1 MGPKPWRYILVVFCL
16 LGPCILFLAWVLY
29 SHCTNLL
36 NCWCL
41 QPVLCLPQSHSSP
54 TLDITSIQP
63 RSGQCS
69 KIEIKEI
76 IILKKVTMWHL
87 FHCPKN
93 CFFFFISLETTKRSE
108 IFTVAYVILI
118 SCLQVF
124 LLTALYVDNIHEL
137 CLKQASAK
145 GLITVS
151 LGKRG
156 GRVFSNLLKYII
168 FQLHGNWFDC
178 TKLNVKQYVGC
189 V

>member
-1 MGPKPWRYILVVFCL
+1 
-16 LGPCILFLAWVLY
+16 
-29 SHCTNLL
+29 
-36 NCWCL
+36 
-41 QPVLCLPQSHSSP
+41 
-54 TLDITSIQP
+54 
-63 RSGQCS
+63 
-69 KIEIKEI
+69 
-76 IILKKVTMWHL
+76 MWHL

-93 CFFFFISLETTKRSE
+93 WFFFFISLQTTKGNE
-108 IFTVAYVILI
+108 IFTDAYVNLI
-118 SCLQVF
+118 SFLQVF
-124 LLTALYVDNIHEL
+124 LLTALDVDNIHEL
-137 CLKQASAK
+137 CLKQASALLAK